1 MKKFIIKE
9 LRSVGKYQMDESL
22 MTQMPTGYTYALQN
36 GFEKWAQDKDKG
48 TLANMNNTAIELIVS
63 KFDGEFADY
72 LRTYLKKY
80 GKSSFLGFKYKGKGF
95 SYVEILGII
104 SRYLE
109 NPSGNDYE
117 AVFELIGIPMIQYY
131 LKRTFGADS
140 FLSGLRQM
148 TPFLQKVSTGNSTL
162 DKKIYDGLK
171 AAIVSP
177 NSRAYLQNQMQSYI
191 APRIANIGSDPQFKD
206 LFNEGFLKRMIYGN
220 EAATKMEMISQI
232 IRFLPWLRGS
242 LRRAIKE
249 ALTKDLTYDDLMRLG
264 FNPKN
269 RIPNSL
275 VIEKAAALA
284 SQPILD
290 HIATSAAKLYFK
302 DNGFDALNQIVKNFL
317 KSPLVSSIVK
327 EYIYRFMKDG
337 VDKAVK
343 LQREKEAAKRSRKSR
358 R

>member
-1 MKKFIIKE
+1 
-9 LRSVGKYQMDESL
+9 MDESI
-22 MTQMPTGYTYALQN
+22 QGSMPSGFTYAIQN
-36 GFEKWAQDKDKG
+36 GFEKWSKTKDKG
-48 TLANMNNTAIELIVS
+48 TLANINDTAIELIVS
-63 KFDGEFADY
+63 KFDGEFAEY
-72 LRTYLKKY
+72 LKTYLKKY
-80 GKSSFLGFKYKGKGF
+80 GKSSFLGLKYKGKGF
-95 SYVEILGII
+95 SYVEILGIL

-109 NPSGNDYE
+109 NPSGNNYE

-131 LKRTFGADS
+131 LERTFGKDS

-162 DKKIYDGLK
+162 DKKIYDGLEQ
-171 AAIVSP
+171 AILST

-206 LFNEGFLKRMIYGN
+206 LFNEGLRRFMQRNFYGN
-220 EAATKMEMISQI
+220 EAATKMEMISQV

-249 ALTKDLTYDDLMRLG
+249 ALTKDLTYDDVMRLG

-290 HIATSAAKLYFK
+290 HIATSAANLYFK
-302 DNGFDALNQIVKNFL
+302 DNGFDALNKIVENFL

-337 VDKAVK
+337 VAKAVE
-343 LQREKEAAKRSRKSR
+343 LQRKKEAAKRAKKSR